1 MGRGPPTDPLACG
14 VMRSRPLKALAL
26 LPVLLAIVG
35 GCGGGTTVGGGNEP
49 AGRAGA
55 DSTPAGAR
63 PAAFDPRDAPLGCIH
78 GKGMGAE
85 KDAKQTD
92 RLNILPA
99 TSGAY
104 VEFAATA
111 AEAQGRQ
118 LRNEAPGAEVIGPHL
133 FTVGDLPDEE
143 LRAIETCL
151 QAQGSRY

>member
-1 MGRGPPTDPLACG
+1 
-14 VMRSRPLKALAL
+14 MRSRSLPALLAL
-26 LPVLLAIVG
+26 SAALFAV
-35 GCGGGTTVGGGNEP
+35 GCGDGTTVGGGNDP
-49 AGRAGA
+49 ATETTQ
-55 DSTPAGAR
+55 TPAGAR
-63 PAAFDPRDAPLGCIH
+63 PAAFDPRDEPLGCIER
-78 GKGMGAE
+78 KGMEAE

-111 AEAQGRQ
+111 PEAQGRQ

-133 FTVGDLPDEE
+133 FTVGDLSDDE

>member
-1 MGRGPPTDPLACG
+1 
-14 VMRSRPLKALAL
+14 MRSRFPQALAL
-26 LPVLLAIVG
+26 LPVLLAI

-49 AGRAGA
+49 ATAG
-55 DSTPAGAR
+55 STTPAGAR
-63 PAAFDPRDAPLGCIH
+63 PAAFDPRDEPLGCIAA
-78 GKGMGAE
+78 KGFEAE
-85 KDAKQTD
+85 KDAAQTD

-118 LRNEAPGAEVIGPHL
+118 IRNEAPGAEVIGPHL
-133 FTVGDLPDEE
+133 LTVGRLSDDE